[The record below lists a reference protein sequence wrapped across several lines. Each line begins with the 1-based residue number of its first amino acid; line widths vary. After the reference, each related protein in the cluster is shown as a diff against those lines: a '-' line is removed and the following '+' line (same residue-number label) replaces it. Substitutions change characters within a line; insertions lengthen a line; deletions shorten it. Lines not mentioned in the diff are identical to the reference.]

1 MKSAVFRP
9 VLAVALTI
17 GNASAQ
23 DATSPRAATS
33 SPAAAASAPPSAPR
47 LAQHTWIVS
56 ETRSPVDY
64 SPVAIATTSAGELQL
79 SIQCRGGRTEMVV
92 SSPRLALRVDTQ
104 TVSYT
109 VNDGAPVPIAFGASS
124 SGNGLALRVD
134 VPRLLMALP
143 DRGELSLRIT
153 GRQSQALEARVALAG
168 LRPLHGRMAGP
179 CKWSSN

>member
-9 VLAVALTI
+9 VFAVALTI

-23 DATSPRAATS
+23 DATSPQAATS
-33 SPAAAASAPPSAPR
+33 SPATAASAPTSAPR
-47 LAQHTWIVS
+47 LAQNTWIVS

-79 SIQCRGGRTEMVV
+79 SIQCRGGRTEMVIA
-92 SSPRLALRVDTQ
+92 SPRLALRADTQ
-104 TVSYT
+104 AVSYT
-109 VNDGAPVPIAFGASS
+109 VNDGAPVPIAFGPSS

-143 DRGELSLRIT
+143 DRGELSFRIA
-153 GRQSQALEARVALAG
+153 GRQGQALEASVALAG